1 MRRISL
7 LCTLAIILALC
18 TFSGCTSVNQLLTPA
33 RTTTAQ
39 PATPAATTTA
49 PPSLVPGPTQTLPPD
64 YYVAFDVQKQGQA
77 GIPTI
82 TVIFRGGTGQIFIA
96 QAAVKVTR
104 ADGVVTTKTM
114 DHPKV
119 GEEVNIGGTPGE
131 DRVEITVLVSTGT
144 SYKVYD
150 QLMPYQSVN

>member
-1 MRRISL
+1 ML
-7 LCTLAIILALC
+7 LALC
-18 TFSGCTSVNQLLTPA
+18 LLPGCLDVGRLTGPAPTATQPVTPA
-33 RTTTAQ
+33 EA
-39 PATPAATTTA
+39 TTA

-82 TVIFRGGTGQIFIA
+82 TVIFRGGTGQIFTT
-96 QAAVKVTR
+96 QATVKVTR
-104 ADGVVTTKTM
+104 ADGSVVTKSM

-119 GEEVNIGGTPGE
+119 GEEVNIEGTPGE
-131 DRVEITVLVSTGT
+131 DHVEIIVLVSTGN

-150 QLMPYQSVN
+150 QLLPYQSVN